1 MASEGQ
7 QEVLDV
13 FGRHLPSV
21 AAAAEA
27 PEKQQEDDRPRKWS
41 KPEGKGGKTPARATR
56 NNRGWSNWNQWENN
70 DQAKLTDQVSG
81 EDVRNL
87 LALVTRLS
95 LRQEDDL
102 AATRADNA
110 FLFYME
116 TRTIGTY
123 RPIPSFTSNF
133 YAIAQQWQQ
142 IKDKTPERLSLSLRT
157 TLLLAYMTEFHESTG
172 PNPPCWTYSK
182 WSPERKEAIIDTSR
196 TPITHS
202 QVLDSVARLL
212 KLLSNSSLVHKFRAT
227 RPLAERYD
235 SNILTF
241 LMTVATRGEEADQLF
256 ATMLLLT
263 DCNATRLMCTRIA
276 KERQRR
282 QPLAQVL
289 SQEAQTLLRAT
300 QPRGRPSSAQP
311 EQDKMEATEAE
322 RQSTERPIY
331 VPGLLTWASL
341 LRNWAH
347 LAQQQDASEF
357 LAFLLHKL
365 RSDAFAG
372 TWAARLNDGDVIERR
387 DQGATPPPL
396 PLAMPEQVQ
405 GVTLQQILND
415 WHAQEATFALIK
427 APQFLLLQ
435 LKRYRQVGSQVHK
448 LHTPVTLSP
457 AARIDVPCF
466 IDEATLDTQ
475 PVSYKLCFVVAH
487 EGASVHAG
495 HYRCA
500 LAVDGD

>member
-1 MASEGQ
+1 MATTAATEGQ

-13 FGRHLPSV
+13 FGQHLPSV
-21 AAAAEA
+21 AAAAAAAA

-41 KPEGKGGKTPARATR
+41 KPEGKGGKQSTNTAR
-56 NNRGWSNWNQWENN
+56 NNRGWSNWNQWDSN
-70 DQAKLTDQVSG
+70 DQPKLTDQVSG

-116 TRTIGTY
+116 TRTTGTY

-157 TLLLAYMTEFHESTG
+157 TLLLAYMTEFHERLRHAMEPEQKEAFLKEGWLQETSTG
-172 PNPPCWTYSK
+172 TSPNPPCWTYSK
-182 WSPERKEAIIDTSR
+182 WNPERKEAVIDTSR
-196 TPITHS
+196 TPITHA

-212 KLLSNSSLVHKFRAT
+212 KLLSNSGLVHKFRAT

-263 DCNATRLMCTRIA
+263 DCNATRLMCTRVA

-289 SQEAQTLLRAT
+289 SKEAQTLLRAT
-300 QPRGRPSSAQP
+300 QPQGRSSSARP
-311 EQDKMEATEAE
+311 EQDKME
-322 RQSTERPIY
+322 
-331 VPGLLTWASL
+331 
-341 LRNWAH
+341 
-347 LAQQQDASEF
+347 D
-357 LAFLLHKL
+357 
-365 RSDAFAG
+365 
-372 TWAARLNDGDVIERR
+372 
-387 DQGATPPPL
+387 
-396 PLAMPEQVQ
+396 
-405 GVTLQQILND
+405 
-415 WHAQEATFALIK
+415 
-427 APQFLLLQ
+427 
-435 LKRYRQVGSQVHK
+435 
-448 LHTPVTLSP
+448 
-457 AARIDVPCF
+457 
-466 IDEATLDTQ
+466 
-475 PVSYKLCFVVAH
+475 
-487 EGASVHAG
+487 
-495 HYRCA
+495 
-500 LAVDGD
+500 